1 MQGGCGVAAGW
12 LQGGVQGRCRLIM
25 HLLTYVAGRFRAT
38 WPPSPLYEARSGS
51 RSALSRLGLQRS
63 FNLERGSE
71 KRGEGRGGETGEE
84 RGEGGL
90 RLVI

>member
-1 MQGGCGVAAGW
+1 MMRGCRVGAGW
-12 LQGGVQGRCRLIM
+12 VQGGVQGRSRLIT

-38 WPPSPLYEARSGS
+38 WPPSPLYDARSGS

-71 KRGEGRGGETGEE
+71 KRGEERGGETGEK

-90 RLVI
+90 D

>member
-1 MQGGCGVAAGW
+1 MGAGW
-12 LQGGVQGRCRLIM
+12 VQGGVQGRSRLIT

-71 KRGEGRGGETGEE
+71 KRGEGRGSEKRAK
-84 RGEGGL
+84 RGARGD
-90 RLVI
+90 

>member
-1 MQGGCGVAAGW
+1 MGVTRTCRVCAGW
-12 LQGGVQGRCRLIM
+12 VQGRSRLIT

-63 FNLERGSE
+63 FNFERGSE
-71 KRGEGRGGETGEE
+71 KRGGE
-84 RGEGGL
+84 RGVEKRAKRGAKGGL
-90 RLVI
+90 D